1 MDRPSG
7 RGRQLGISCA
17 IVLVLWAALAA
28 GLPAAAGLPPIV
40 SGASVNAGM
49 ASGLAP
55 LQHRLTVRLEHSVD
69 RLILLAGDVGAF
81 WLWVVVSLAAFLTVA
96 AFASAVDTRML
107 ALHHESPGAVAR
119 YLGYG
124 MRTFFLIV
132 LDRGTPYAARIFL
145 GLGLLYWLVPSDLIA
160 DGSIVPGFLDDL
172 VVTVVAA
179 KGFVYFCPASLV
191 AKHAYAVEARAQ
203 RRLRLPALR
212 SSRRGAKRPGLPR
225 PAADR

>member
-1 MDRPSG
+1 MSASNRMDAPSG
-7 RGRQLGISCA
+7 RRRQLRISCA

-28 GLPAAAGLPPIV
+28 GVPAAAGLPPIV

-49 ASGLAP
+49 AIGLAP
-55 LQHRLTVRLEHSVD
+55 LSHRLTVRAEHAVD

-96 AFASAVDTRML
+96 AFASAGDRRML
-107 ALHHESPGAVAR
+107 ALRHESPGAAAR

-124 MRTFFLIV
+124 IRTFFLMV

-145 GLGLLYWLVPSDLIA
+145 GLGLLYWLVPFDLIA

-172 VVTVVAA
+172 VVAVVAA
-179 KGFVYFCPASLV
+179 KGFVYLCPASLV
-191 AKHAYAVEARAQ
+191 AKHACAVEARAQ
-203 RRLRLPALR
+203 RH
-212 SSRRGAKRPGLPR
+212 RRFPR
-225 PAADR
+225 APKFVARR